1 MSVRLF
7 ARTPWQRRSLTGL
20 LGLVVL
26 APVFAWAAE
35 RTGYAEPMENAAA
48 LAGAASEAVPTSV
61 SIFSSYAVPG
71 FGPYIGTLLGALLG
85 TLLTLGLA
93 FGVAWLLATTTK

>member
-1 MSVRLF
+1 MSVRSF
-7 ARTPWQRRSLTGL
+7 ARTPWQRRSLAGL

-26 APVFAWAAE
+26 APAFAWAAGQ
-35 RTGYAEPMENAAA
+35 TGYAEPMENAAA

-61 SIFSSYAVPG
+61 SLFSSYAVPG
-71 FGPYIGTLLGALLG
+71 FGSYLGTLLGALLG

-93 FGVAWLLATTTK
+93 LVVGRLLAATE

>member
-1 MSVRLF
+1 MSARSF
-7 ARTPWQRRSLTGL
+7 ARTPWQRRSLAGL

-26 APVFAWAAE
+26 APAFAWASGQ
-35 RTGYAEPMENAAA
+35 TGYAEPMENAAA

-61 SIFSSYAVPG
+61 SLFSSYAVPG
-71 FGPYIGTLLGALLG
+71 FGSHLGTLLGALLG

-93 FGVAWLLATTTK
+93 LVVGRLLAATE

>member
-1 MSVRLF
+1 MSARSF
-7 ARTPWQRRSLTGL
+7 ARTPWQRRSLAGL

-26 APVFAWAAE
+26 APAFAWAAGQ
-35 RTGYAEPMENAAA
+35 TGYAEPMENAAE

-61 SIFSSYAVPG
+61 SLFSSYAVPG
-71 FGPYIGTLLGALLG
+71 FGSHLGTLLGALLG

-93 FGVAWLLATTTK
+93 LVVGRLLAATE

>member
-1 MSVRLF
+1 MSARSF
-7 ARTPWQRRSLTGL
+7 ARTPWQRRSLAGL

-26 APVFAWAAE
+26 APAFAWASA

-61 SIFSSYAVPG
+61 SLFSSYAVPG
-71 FGPYIGTLLGALLG
+71 FGSHLGTLLGALLG

-93 FGVAWLLATTTK
+93 LVVGRLLAATE